1 MAEKNKSNN
10 IFNRLGRGFINF
22 FKNIG
27 KRFSDVRLELKRVIW
42 PTKQKLIQTSIVVL
56 VVIGIAAVLLYGI
69 SEGSKA
75 LLTKIGFYDQVA
87 ETTASTVLPS
97 DTTPSASL
105 SETTASAESSDT
117 EPAA

>member
-1 MAEKNKSNN
+1 MAEKKKSNN
-10 IFNRLGRGFINF
+10 IFIRIGRGFINF

-42 PTKQKLIQTSIVVL
+42 PTKQKLIQTSVVVL
-56 VVIGIAAVLLYGI
+56 VVIGIAAVLLTGI
-69 SEGSKA
+69 SQGSQAILEK
-75 LLTKIGFYDQVA
+75 LGFYKQVS

-97 DTTPSASL
+97 DTTPSTSS
-105 SETTASAESSDT
+105 SETTPAASSSDT

>member
-10 IFNRLGRGFINF
+10 IFIRIGRGFINF

-42 PTKQKLIQTSIVVL
+42 PTRQKLIQTSIVVL
-56 VVIGIAAVLLYGI
+56 VVIGIAAVLLTGI
-69 SEGSKA
+69 SKGSQA
-75 LLTKIGFYDQVA
+75 LLEKFGFYDQVT

-97 DTTPSASL
+97 DTTPSAPA
-105 SETTASAESSDT
+105 SETTASASSSDT